1 METIEPHKKK
11 STTEPLKKRMAKLRK
26 QIAKNRLKA
35 RLADDNDI
43 SATTFSD
50 IKPDDWE
57 VRIALKAEKYNH
69 NEIRKQIDEALSDA
83 EAGDNGLLIRLG
95 RQFLRTAEQGDAWGL
110 KMYIDEGFPS
120 TWQDLKTGETALHI
134 TASCQARKALRVLLK
149 DDTCDFLIR
158 DNQGRLP
165 SEMAYLY
172 GNDPAVARLLGN
184 KERKQAEN
192 TGVVLSYR

>member
-11 STTEPLKKRMAKLRK
+11 RTTEPLKKRLAKLRK

-35 RLADDNDI
+35 RLADDNDK
-43 SATTFSD
+43 SSTTFSD
-50 IKPDDWE
+50 TKPDDWE
-57 VRIALKAEKYNH
+57 VRVALKEDKYKH
-69 NEIRKQIDEALSDA
+69 DEIKKQIDDALSNA
-83 EAGDNGLLIRLG
+83 ESGDNELLIRLG
-95 RQFLRTAEQGDAWGL
+95 RQFLRTAETGDAWGL
-110 KMYIDEGFPS
+110 KMYIDEGFPA

-134 TASCQARKALRVLLK
+134 TAACQARNALRVLLK
-149 DDTCDFLIR
+149 SNACDFLIR

-172 GNDPAVARLLGN
+172 ANDPAVARLLGN

-192 TGVVLSYR
+192 TGVVLTYR